1 VRYVPLFSFCHEPST
16 NKVPRSQSEP
26 SLKTAASYLDAP
38 AARQAKDSV
47 QARTGAILATTGLI
61 CAKIL
66 AREDAALL
74 MDLLI
79 LITETG
85 RYVRLRKE

>member
-1 VRYVPLFSFCHEPST
+1 M
-16 NKVPRSQSEP
+16 
-26 SLKTAASYLDAP
+26 KTAASYLDAP
-38 AARQAKDSV
+38 AASQAKGSA
-47 QARTGAILATTGLI
+47 QARTGVILAITGLI

-66 AREDAALL
+66 AREDVALL